1 MKDESSRSLRRWQ
14 DDGGPPPPPAGSGI
28 AAGDSELGRQ
38 TNPVELIVLPFS
50 DYSSKQRERLQSL
63 TERLGSY
70 TPDSTVKAVVVDTT
84 RVERCGAALAGILHS
99 GASIM
104 NTNGRKLAL
113 VGDLGGVLKITRLNE
128 VCPIFATREAA
139 FRWCTN
145 Q

>member
-1 MKDESSRSLRRWQ
+1 MKEESSKAMRRWE
-14 DDGGPPPPPAGSGI
+14 DDGGPPPPPTDTGT

-50 DYSSKQRERLQSL
+50 DYSSQQRERLQSL
-63 TERLGSY
+63 RERLGSY
-70 TPDSTVKAVVVDTT
+70 PPDSAVKAVVVDTT

-104 NTNGRKLAL
+104 KTNGRKLVL
-113 VGDLGGVLKITRLNE
+113 VGDLGGMLKITRLNE
-128 VCPIFATREAA
+128 ECPIFATREAA